1 MDLEPGQLAMT
12 DPRMPCKIYLYMK
25 NHGNFKIPIHVVAN
39 VPVFMEDN
47 GNWTNYVM
55 DVCHKKHVDCLG
67 KFGIHPYSFAI
78 RKILRVPIYRP

>member
-1 MDLEPGQLAMT
+1 MT

-39 VPVFMEDN
+39 VPVLMEDN

-55 DVCHKKHVDCLG
+55 DVCH
-67 KFGIHPYSFAI
+67 
-78 RKILRVPIYRP
+78 